1 MGDRTANLDKTTL
14 RDRAAIPA
22 GHNSARQ
29 TATPG
34 ETAAADDTHIAQG
47 FTGQHLS
54 VLPGPVTEAALR
66 TPILSHLLVT
76 DCGYYPKA
84 HNHGFT
90 RPAGAPQTI
99 VIICAAGRGTCTIAG
114 TVHSVSGGEILV
126 IPAGTPHAYAAISD
140 DPWTIWWM
148 HVAGD
153 LVPETVEAGGFSATS
168 PLARLNDLSTCT
180 ALMRD
185 IIDVHEHAQTRPAL
199 IAATGTAWR
208 LLALLASRDAVIDVG
223 SNPLAGVL
231 AFLEE
236 HPSSH
241 LTLTEMAD
249 LAALSPSR
257 FSALFRQST
266 GMSPVRYQV
275 GQRMRRAREL
285 LDLTSTPIAKIAELL
300 GYDDSFYFSRQF
312 SKEHGMS
319 PREYRRHGKG

>member
-1 MGDRTANLDKTTL
+1 MGDRTANLDKTTP
-14 RDRAAIPA
+14 DVGATMPA
-22 GHNSARQ
+22 TTTGP
-29 TATPG
+29 T
-34 ETAAADDTHIAQG
+34 DTHIAQG

-54 VLPGPVTEAALR
+54 VLPGPVTESSLR
-66 TPILSHLLVT
+66 APILSHLLVT

-84 HNHGFT
+84 YNHGFT
-90 RPAGAPQTI
+90 RPVGAPQTI
-99 VIICAAGRGTCTIAG
+99 VIICAAGRGRCGVAG
-114 TVHSVSGGEILV
+114 ADHAVGSGDVLI
-126 IPAGTPHAYAAISD
+126 IPAGTPHAYAAVPD

-148 HVAGD
+148 HIAGD
-153 LVPETVEAGGFSATS
+153 LVAETVEAGGFSATA

-185 IIDVHEHAQTRPAL
+185 IIDAHEHAQTRSAL

-208 LLALLASRDAVIDVG
+208 LLALLASRDSVIDAD

-285 LDLTSTPIAKIAELL
+285 LDLTSTPVAKIAQLL